1 MLILVH
7 NQSKQMPTHYAQ
19 YLVLSNAVH
28 IKIAVA
34 YIGTTAYHVR
44 NYGLYKSK
52 GELTKPGPAR
62 I

>member
-1 MLILVH
+1 
-7 NQSKQMPTHYAQ
+7 MPTHYAQ